1 MASSSS
7 ASGSSSNEQ
16 QGEAPAY
23 EIKGRTMSLEEWEL
37 NIQSE
42 SPVDFDSLAAHDCD
56 IGKYYEK
63 QGLGRY
69 FNLLNGPTYQ
79 TLVRHFWVRASIYDR
94 EAAKIEEDEK
104 VLLNP
109 ELKGKSRA
117 EMGLETFS
125 KTQIRSSIM
134 GIRVW
139 ITEDTIAFVIRRP
152 AEGEH
157 EAGISK
163 PKDSPWNAIVN
174 KTLYNK
180 VKDFAYADMNTKT
193 KVMLKIQNENLLP
206 KGGGG
211 DQPSLEHKILLHFVI
226 KGVEA
231 NIPRYIFRHM
241 VHQLRESQLNK
252 RSWVPYGRLLSEI
265 FHQGGIIEMLKE
277 AQIFT
282 DEQLGTVRGKIIN
295 GETLRAMHLIKAK
308 DVKKSPT
315 DLKPSDAKSDLI
327 PDFPPICKQ
336 DPLEVQRAYIM
347 DHYKTYNQKIS
358 LKDVPDQ
365 MYGGELPVAKSRKSK
380 KKQITKEEYLAENAT
395 EVGAQKH
402 KKAKKE
408 KSAMSTILEE
418 VEDLDDVPLIKKRTR
433 STQETAEQPAS
444 EQTASEQAASEKPP
458 SPKRKREAA
467 LQTIKRKRSNL
478 TRNLKTAEGRREQMM
493 EELEENWDEDSSPKK
508 AKRTATSE
516 PIVMPSFEMTEE
528 MKQYTRE
535 VAASKIAEKKRMKML
550 YEEERDERLKAAGYV
565 PTPDI
570 AALSSELETVKY
582 GATLLSQALKN
593 KQASGATSSE
603 PASEAPEAVHPEAQ
617 SSGNPSNAPTNTQIP
632 SLPSSPSSSSTE
644 SDDQPLSQHIDKLL
658 KTKPTK
664 LTDLGTLDWE
674 QTQIEFSKNRIKL
687 CEKFNL
693 PPTHPLYPD
702 NPEPV
707 SVQQPQPNPEP
718 TTNSPHNSTTQKA
731 SEVASDATTS
741 ETPQHQELSTLH
753 NLEKHLGG
761 EMQPTPTKASKTVPE
776 KTVLETQ
783 TETQTISEQTVQEQT
798 ASEQV
803 APDQTTSDQH
813 IPSDQTTEQQQQPD
827 SPTIIDLTP
836 DQPSTSNTTQTEPS
850 PIPDHILESEYIEE
864 QLIRLSDEIQALIL
878 RRTVPVPPIH
888 YYDQWMDLQKSFDE
902 LLDQLRTKCVSS
914 HSAMLKKLLDDMH
927 EAAKEKEL
935 NFVPLL
941 DITPFYPEEEYIT
954 RAARIQAG
962 YKRRMREKDELLQ
975 KKDDQ
980 IKYLLEQLYKQA
992 QP

>member
-7 ASGSSSNEQ
+7 APGSSSNEQ

-174 KTLYNK
+174 RTLYNK
-180 VKDFAYADMNTKT
+180 VKDFAYADMSTKT

-252 RSWVPYGRLLSEI
+252 RSWLPYGRLLSEI
-265 FHQGGIIEMLKE
+265 FYQGGIIEMLKE

-295 GETLRAMHLIKAK
+295 GETLRAMRLIKAK
-308 DVKKSPT
+308 DVKKSST

-380 KKQITKEEYLAENAT
+380 KKQITKEEYLADDAT
-395 EVGAQKH
+395 EKGAQ
-402 KKAKKE
+402 
-408 KSAMSTILEE
+408 
-418 VEDLDDVPLIKKRTR
+418 
-433 STQETAEQPAS
+433 
-444 EQTASEQAASEKPP
+444 
-458 SPKRKREAA
+458 
-467 LQTIKRKRSNL
+467 
-478 TRNLKTAEGRREQMM
+478 
-493 EELEENWDEDSSPKK
+493 
-508 AKRTATSE
+508 
-516 PIVMPSFEMTEE
+516 
-528 MKQYTRE
+528 
-535 VAASKIAEKKRMKML
+535 
-550 YEEERDERLKAAGYV
+550 
-565 PTPDI
+565 
-570 AALSSELETVKY
+570 
-582 GATLLSQALKN
+582 
-593 KQASGATSSE
+593 
-603 PASEAPEAVHPEAQ
+603 
-617 SSGNPSNAPTNTQIP
+617 
-632 SLPSSPSSSSTE
+632 
-644 SDDQPLSQHIDKLL
+644 
-658 KTKPTK
+658 
-664 LTDLGTLDWE
+664 
-674 QTQIEFSKNRIKL
+674 
-687 CEKFNL
+687 
-693 PPTHPLYPD
+693 
-702 NPEPV
+702 
-707 SVQQPQPNPEP
+707 
-718 TTNSPHNSTTQKA
+718 
-731 SEVASDATTS
+731 
-741 ETPQHQELSTLH
+741 
-753 NLEKHLGG
+753 
-761 EMQPTPTKASKTVPE
+761 
-776 KTVLETQ
+776 
-783 TETQTISEQTVQEQT
+783 
-798 ASEQV
+798 
-803 APDQTTSDQH
+803 
-813 IPSDQTTEQQQQPD
+813 
-827 SPTIIDLTP
+827 
-836 DQPSTSNTTQTEPS
+836 
-850 PIPDHILESEYIEE
+850 
-864 QLIRLSDEIQALIL
+864 
-878 RRTVPVPPIH
+878 
-888 YYDQWMDLQKSFDE
+888 
-902 LLDQLRTKCVSS
+902 
-914 HSAMLKKLLDDMH
+914 
-927 EAAKEKEL
+927 
-935 NFVPLL
+935 
-941 DITPFYPEEEYIT
+941 
-954 RAARIQAG
+954 
-962 YKRRMREKDELLQ
+962 
-975 KKDDQ
+975 
-980 IKYLLEQLYKQA
+980 
-992 QP
+992 